1 MTDLS
6 NGVIGFEGFPA
17 IVTPPGISVIN
28 IYVKKTENMRS
39 TYNKAKEELMEGFY

>member
-6 NGVIGFEGFPA
+6 KGVIGLEGFPA
-17 IVTPPGISVIN
+17 MVTPPGISVIN

-39 TYNKAKEELMEGFY
+39 TYNKAKEELMEGFC

>member
-1 MTDLS
+1 MTR
-6 NGVIGFEGFPA
+6 GGFFS
-17 IVTPPGISVIN
+17 ICPPRFSVIN